1 MNGFYNL
8 TPLKLLLMSATHNVR
23 TALDS
28 KLDKWE
34 KYLERFEAQISE
46 TKEEAITKLNETKFK
61 FILLLPSINSAGYIV
76 VSIPAETPIL
86 N

>member
-34 KYLERFEAQISE
+34 KYLERFEAQKQRKKLLQNSM
-46 TKEEAITKLNETKFK
+46 KLN
-61 FILLLPSINSAGYIV
+61 LNS
-76 VSIPAETPIL
+76 
-86 N
+86 